1 MGPPSLSAA
10 TSHLSSLPQLPLSA
24 PPTGMDECFFL
35 NSSVVGLPYSSIFW
49 QFWVFLYWLLS
60 FFWLCKEVKH
70 IYLHLHLGQKSP
82 KWNYFKYS
90 SVIPVLA
97 FFLFLNLLLSFFW
110 LCKEA
115 KCIYLHLH
123 LGQKSWFYVFWT
135 QYVSILWIV
144 PCFGSAH
151 SSIASWKKI
160 YRISPFTYSFIQFH
174 WILIKNS
181 KKKTYFLS
189 VGHYSGH
196 LRLIKKY
203 PGSLHLRTLHSSR
216 DSLMTKINIMNKWI
230 T

>member
-1 MGPPSLSAA
+1 MLLARLSLHFQSLPPLPASKWHPSSCWPGADSWVGELVYILGFHGPLKQILLRLEVSSAAPTPTGFYSLRLWGFIFSTLEPWVVITHPPVVPPDFYLHTNVGPPSLSAA

-97 FFLFLNLLLSFFW
+97 FISVFSVQSSIVHVSN
-110 LCKEA
+110 
-115 KCIYLHLH
+115 H
-123 LGQKSWFYVFWT
+123 LGVESQWNSNEN
-135 QYVSILWIV
+135 
-144 PCFGSAH
+144 
-151 SSIASWKKI
+151 
-160 YRISPFTYSFIQFH
+160 YSQ
-174 WILIKNS
+174 
-181 KKKTYFLS
+181 
-189 VGHYSGH
+189 
-196 LRLIKKY
+196 
-203 PGSLHLRTLHSSR
+203 
-216 DSLMTKINIMNKWI
+216 
-230 T
+230 